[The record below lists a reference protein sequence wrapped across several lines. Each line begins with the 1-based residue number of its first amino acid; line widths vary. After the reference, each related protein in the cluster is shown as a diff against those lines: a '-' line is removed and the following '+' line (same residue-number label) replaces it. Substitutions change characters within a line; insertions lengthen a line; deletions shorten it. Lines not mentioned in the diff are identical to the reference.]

1 MITLTQQTS
10 EQNTLTQNHLDMVS
24 MNEVKK
30 LNLACQLERLEI
42 EMQQPVKNWDK
53 IAFLKTDIVYFFNW
67 FLMNFNLSNFENVEI
82 SSTSVFLIGVAA
94 GALENIFTDSFKEA
108 ISLPSSDNVS

>member
-10 EQNTLTQNHLDMVS
+10 EQNTLTQHHLDMVT

-30 LNLACQLERLEI
+30 VHLVCQLERLEI

-53 IAFLKTDIVYFFNW
+53 IAFLKTDIARLKNYLKN
-67 FLMNFNLSNFENVEI
+67 N
-82 SSTSVFLIGVAA
+82 
-94 GALENIFTDSFKEA
+94 
-108 ISLPSSDNVS
+108 